1 MEAVADATASL
12 ARVQPVGGVT
22 VPTYPYAVYIVALGS
37 GETYSLAAAHGVRMG
52 MVSVQTFGKTADSAL
67 SLMESIADR
76 LLDKRLGVD
85 DWDTTPCTAAFRSPR
100 VVRDP
105 DDNGVVGVT
114 QAFTFAATPA
124 PEES

>member
-67 SLMESIADR
+67 SLMESIAAR
-76 LLDKRLGVD
+76 QVD
-85 DWDTTPCTAAFRSPR
+85 QRRGGDGGGPPPGTAAVRAPPGG
-100 VVRDP
+100 RDP